1 LHSRVSTAAAPGY
14 GGPIAATKS
23 IYLYNT
29 NIAQHENGLDGN
41 RNERILFIKQTT
53 TIIALCRDS
62 CLYIISYTVH
72 SFEYC
77 YVLLLFGTG
86 GSRSERATGS
96 TAIQSAM
103 RRRSLKERRDVK
115 VSLGSCRYLDLICL
129 LSLFLS
135 LESHLLS
142 SLVTPPRE
150 ERRKQEPPTTKI
162 AFIIQSLSHPLM
174 VLIKSLAPGPFAA
187 LLGLTRSRHARHC
200 GHALFELCLGNLPE
214 LG

>member
-1 LHSRVSTAAAPGY
+1 MHGRVSTAAAPGY
-14 GGPIAATKS
+14 GVPIAATYS

-29 NIAQHENGLDGN
+29 NIAPHENGLDGN

-53 TIIALCRDS
+53 TIIALCCAS

-129 LSLFLS
+129 LSLSRVSPGVVSRDSSSRREKKTRAADNENSFYYS
-135 LESHLLS
+135 ESVYNCHVYTKQQTPLL
-142 SLVTPPRE
+142 
-150 ERRKQEPPTTKI
+150 
-162 AFIIQSLSHPLM
+162 
-174 VLIKSLAPGPFAA
+174 VLW
-187 LLGLTRSRHARHC
+187 
-200 GHALFELCLGNLPE
+200 
-214 LG
+214 